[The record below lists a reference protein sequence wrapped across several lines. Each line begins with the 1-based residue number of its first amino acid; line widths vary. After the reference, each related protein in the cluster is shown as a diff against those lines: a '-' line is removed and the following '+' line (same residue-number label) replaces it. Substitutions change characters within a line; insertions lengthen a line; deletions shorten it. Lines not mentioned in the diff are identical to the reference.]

1 MSEGIRPQIGLLVLL
16 LSLVLVAAV
25 PVSVS
30 AETVKIMVG
39 TFERL
44 DREDILKS
52 FARLPEGSCLV
63 VMDGA
68 AESIPI
74 IDGYLTVE
82 VPSPGQADLI
92 IAGTEAAWEQKFAG
106 RSFRVVF
113 DQDGNFTAFDLDDPD
128 SPNVPYQLG
137 VGQGSDGS
145 YHFEFLKDNMFVFS
159 WAEPGGPIMGRT
171 YNWQHDNYESSP
183 GTSRWN
189 PTDEGIMRVFRSWS
203 FNEVDGLIPG
213 MEVVFHHPNGTSTER
228 FYPGPENLG
237 QEVSGVDADG
247 NNWLW
252 ALPVDGHSGVS
263 GLVWKWR
270 CDYKPAFTQDFMS
283 IPGTHAV
290 VYTLI
295 SPNGPRSNHRVEF
308 FTVE

>member
-1 MSEGIRPQIGLLVLL
+1 MTNDIRRKIGSFVFL
-16 LSLVLVAAV
+16 LSLVFMAAV
-25 PVSVS
+25 PASVF

-63 VMDGA
+63 DINGA

-82 VPSPGQADLI
+82 VPSPGQADLT
-92 IAGTEAAWEQKFAG
+92 IAGTEAPSAVKFPG
-106 RSFRVVF
+106 RRFRVVF
-113 DQDGNFTAFDLDDPD
+113 NADGTFTAFDLDDPD

-137 VGQGSDGS
+137 VGMGLDGS
-145 YHFEFLKDNMFVFS
+145 YHFEFLKDNIFVFS

-213 MEVVFHHPNGTSTER
+213 MEVAFHHPNGTSTVR

-237 QEVSGVDADG
+237 EEVHGIDADG

-270 CDYKPAFTQDFMS
+270 CDYSADFTKDFMS
-283 IPGTHAV
+283 YPGTHAV

-295 SPNGPRSNHRVEF
+295 SPNGPRSNHRVEY
-308 FTVE
+308 FTVD